1 MDNGKVFLKIR
12 IIHRKKSAS
21 GRGADKSERLWTSGV
36 FFGKMK
42 KIRKGRPF
50 VLFGISGCLPDKV
63 REEKIGTGI
72 PEVFVPQKQRFGCG
86 HHGDVL
92 LKDWDFFSYRMVL
105 TTVVFYDRIEKI
117 VEKERI
123 IDMQRKIKSL
133 FSLFLVIALS
143 FGFLPAVSLTAA
155 VGDGV
160 AYAVTGGN
168 IYFDPETGVVTGCDE
183 SVTEADIPDQIE
195 SVAVV
200 EIGDWAF
207 ENCSLLTRV
216 SIPSAVTSIG
226 DCAFMGCSSLP
237 TVTIPKRA
245 RYVGG
250 LAFSGCTS
258 LTEILVDKNNT
269 SFASDQG
276 VLLSRDKKT
285 LYCCPEGKSG
295 EYTASTFITTVL
307 DNAFDNCKQITRVVF
322 GDRVKTIGAYAF
334 NHCSALVSVNIPNS
348 VTSIGDCAFFGCSIL
363 QRISFPSGLSE
374 IGYMAFSECT
384 ALRAIALPDT
394 VQKVGDFAF
403 SSCPALNYVVL
414 SNGLEDLPTGLF
426 LNCTAL
432 TEVKIP
438 DSVVSVGDWAFSDC
452 SALKSLQF
460 PDSLASIGNHVF
472 DRCDSLTE
480 IHVAADNTVYA
491 SEDGVL
497 YTAGKSKLL
506 CCPAGR
512 ETSDFVIP
520 GTVTEI
526 GDWALYSYK
535 NLSHVEIPKSVL
547 LIGEGAFEGCTFLS
561 DVVYSGSREQWDQIT
576 IQPSNDLLLAA
587 RFYEAYE
594 VTGGNLYFDSATGT
608 ICLCTE
614 SVTEADIPDS
624 INGVAVT
631 SIAADAFCGCPIL
644 SVIRIPAGV
653 THIEG
658 DFCHSSNVLT
668 AIEVAEKNPN
678 YVSVDGALLTKDKK
692 TLIRCPGVSGEYTV
706 PNGVTTIEAFA
717 FSHCSAL
724 ENLILP
730 SSLTAVKE
738 NAFDYCSSLASVQ
751 YGGTQAD
758 WESVTVENGNDLLL
772 NADWQYLPV
781 ETFRLG
787 DVNNDGKVD
796 ISDRVVLA
804 RWLAKWN
811 VEIHE
816 KAADIDGN
824 KTVNTTDSVL
834 LARHLAKW
842 DISYFK

>member
-1 MDNGKVFLKIR
+1 
-12 IIHRKKSAS
+12 
-21 GRGADKSERLWTSGV
+21 
-36 FFGKMK
+36 
-42 KIRKGRPF
+42 
-50 VLFGISGCLPDKV
+50 
-63 REEKIGTGI
+63 
-72 PEVFVPQKQRFGCG
+72 
-86 HHGDVL
+86 
-92 LKDWDFFSYRMVL
+92 
-105 TTVVFYDRIEKI
+105 
-117 VEKERI
+117 
-123 IDMQRKIKSL
+123 MQRKIKSL
-133 FSLFLVIALS
+133 FSLFLVIAMT

-216 SIPSAVTSIG
+216 SIPSDVTSIG
-226 DCAFMGCSSLP
+226 DCAFMGCSSLT

-258 LTEILVDKNNT
+258 LTEILVDKYNT

-276 VLLSRDKKT
+276 VLLSRDKQK

-295 EYTASTFITTVL
+295 EYTASTFVTTVMES
-307 DNAFDNCKQITRVVF
+307 AFDNCKRITRVVF
-322 GDRVKTIGAYAF
+322 GDRVKTIENFAF
-334 NHCSALVSVNIPNS
+334 NGCSSLVSITLPNS
-348 VTSIGDCAFFGCSIL
+348 VTSIGSQAFSGCSLL
-363 QRISFPSGLSE
+363 QRISLPSELTE
-374 IGYMAFSECT
+374 IGRMAFSECT
-384 ALRAIALPDT
+384 SLRAIAIPDS
-394 VQKVGDFAF
+394 VQTIGDYAF
-403 SSCPALNYVVL
+403 SSCKSLTLAVLPEAL
-414 SNGLEDLPTGLF
+414 EILPEGIF
-426 LNCTAL
+426 SGCSAL
-432 TEVKIP
+432 TEIKLAGNVTTISK
-438 DSVVSVGDWAFSDC
+438 WAFSDC
-452 SALKSLQF
+452 AALEIL
-460 PDSLASIGNHVF
+460 SIPESVTLIGQHVF
-472 DRCDSLTE
+472 DRCVSLKE
-480 IHVAADNTVYA
+480 INVNDNNTAFV

-497 YTAGKSKLL
+497 YTAGKTKLL

-512 ETSDFVIP
+512 ETSAFVIP

-526 GDWALYSYK
+526 GDWAFYSYK

-547 LIGEGAFEGCTFLS
+547 SIGEGAFEGCTFLS

-631 SIAADAFCGCPIL
+631 SIAAGAFCGCPVL

-658 DFCHSSNVLT
+658 NFCHSSNVLA
-668 AIEVAEKNPN
+668 AIEVEEKNPN
-678 YVSVDGALLTKDKK
+678 YVSVDGALFTKDKK

-717 FSHCSAL
+717 FSHCSSL

-796 ISDRVVLA
+796 VSDRVVLA

>member
-1 MDNGKVFLKIR
+1 MPNGIDNG
-12 IIHRKKSAS
+12 
-21 GRGADKSERLWTSGV
+21 
-36 FFGKMK
+36 
-42 KIRKGRPF
+42 
-50 VLFGISGCLPDKV
+50 C
-63 REEKIGTGI
+63 
-72 PEVFVPQKQRFGCG
+72 
-86 HHGDVL
+86 
-92 LKDWDFFSYRMVL
+92 
-105 TTVVFYDRIEKI
+105 FYDRIEKI

-133 FSLFLVIALS
+133 FSLFLVIALT

-155 VGDGV
+155 VGDGI

-216 SIPSAVTSIG
+216 SMPSAVTSIG
-226 DCAFMGCSSLP
+226 DCAFMGCSSLT
-237 TVTIPKRA
+237 TVTIPRRA

-269 SFASDQG
+269 SFASDHG

-285 LYCCPEGKSG
+285 LYCCPEGKRG
-295 EYTASTFITTVL
+295 EYTASVFVTTVMES
-307 DNAFDNCKQITRVVF
+307 AFDNCKLITRVVF
-322 GDRVKTIGAYAF
+322 GDRVKTIQNFAF
-334 NHCSALVSVNIPNS
+334 NGCSSLVSITLPNS
-348 VTSIGDCAFFGCSIL
+348 VTSIGSEAFAGCSLL
-363 QRISFPSGLSE
+363 QRIALPSELTE
-374 IGYMAFSECT
+374 IGRMAFTECT
-384 ALRAIALPDT
+384 SLRAVAVPNS
-394 VQKVGDFAF
+394 VQTIGDYAF
-403 SSCPALNYVVL
+403 SYCKSLTLAVLPEAL
-414 SNGLEDLPTGLF
+414 EILPEGLF
-426 LNCTAL
+426 LGCSSL
-432 TEVKIP
+432 TDVQLAGNVTTISK
-438 DSVVSVGDWAFSDC
+438 WAFSDC
-452 SALKSLQF
+452 TALESLSI
-460 PDSLASIGNHVF
+460 PESVTSIGQHVF
-472 DRCDSLTE
+472 DRCDSLKE
-480 IHVAADNTVYA
+480 INVNEKNTAFV

-497 YTAGKSKLL
+497 YTAGKTKLL
-506 CCPAGR
+506 YCPAAR
-512 ETSDFVIP
+512 EASTFVFP

-526 GDWALYSYK
+526 GDWALYSYR
-535 NLSHVEIPKSVL
+535 NLAHVEIPKSVQS
-547 LIGEGAFEGCTFLS
+547 IGEGAFCGCDHLS
-561 DVVYSGSREQWDQIT
+561 EVVYSGSREEWDQIS
-576 IQPSNDLLLAA
+576 IVPSFNELLLAA

-608 ICLCTE
+608 ILLCTE
-614 SVTEADIPDS
+614 RVTEANIPDS

-631 SIAADAFCGCPIL
+631 SIAAEAFCGCPIL

-678 YVSVDGALLTKDKK
+678 YVSVDGALFTKDKK

-804 RWLAKWN
+804 RWLAKWH